1 MFRMIVMW
9 SITFVILI
17 STFIAITVLQIY
29 QNKIND
35 SFSCPPDV
43 SKKNA
48 YIDVKLPSDKS

>member
-1 MFRMIVMW
+1 MW

-29 QNKIND
+29 QNKIHD
-35 SFSCPPDV
+35 SFNLSSSCPPDV

-48 YIDVKLPSDKS
+48 YIDAKLPSDES